1 MRLIDADKA
10 VESICTK
17 ADENNDPWIRNILYA
32 VACYLDTLP
41 TAEIEHMNL
50 YDEVEE
56 HPNCT
61 VQILTNSTTGEVSV
75 GWWENAEEV

>member
-1 MRLIDADKA
+1 MRLIDAEKA
-10 VESICTK
+10 VENICAK

-32 VACYLDTLP
+32 VACYIDTLP
-41 TAEIEHMNL
+41 AAEKERKII

-61 VQILTNSTTGEVSV
+61 VQILSNSKTGEVSV
-75 GWWENAEEV
+75 GWWENAEEI